1 MGKHNFD
8 LIIDRKGSGAVKCD
22 GLDQLFGCNNLCP
35 MWIADMDFPVADEIQ
50 EALIHR
56 FKHPIYGYN
65 IVPSEFW
72 ESICR
77 WLKRRHNWNVS
88 NEEITFMPGV
98 VKAIGYV
105 INFFTEVGDKIVIQP
120 PVYHPFKNLTVGNK
134 RTLVNNPLISK
145 GDTYEMDF
153 EGLER
158 IFRDEKPKLM
168 ILCNPHN
175 PVGIQWSKST
185 LQKVASLA
193 KTYGVIV
200 VSDEI
205 HGDLMLDGRTHFPF
219 ASVSDDAAEVA
230 ITLGAPSK
238 TFNIAGLVSSWCIIK
253 NPAIRNPFFE
263 WMTVNEF
270 NEPTFVAIIGTIT
283 AYNNGE
289 SWLDDVL
296 SYIHD
301 NIDFV
306 QEQLDT
312 HLKQVKMI
320 RPEASFMIWLDCRG
334 LGLDHDGLVDLF
346 VNKARLALNDGAM
359 FGSEGDGFMRL
370 NVGCPRSII
379 ADALKSLA
387 GAVKELQA
395 N

>member
-8 LIIDRKGSGAVKCD
+8 LIIERKGSGAMKCD
-22 GLDQLFGCNNLCP
+22 GLEELFGCDNLCP
-35 MWIADMDFPVADEIQ
+35 MWIADMDFPVADEIKD
-50 EALIHR
+50 ALIER

-65 IVPSEFW
+65 IVPAEFW
-72 ESICR
+72 ESITR
-77 WLKRRHNWNVS
+77 WLKHRHNWEVS
-88 NEEITFMPGV
+88 TDEITFMPGV

-105 INFFTEVGDKIVIQP
+105 INSFTQPGDKIVIQP

-134 RTLVNNPLISK
+134 RTLVNNPLIPH
-145 GDTYEMDF
+145 GDTYTMDL

-175 PVGIQWSKST
+175 PVGIQWDKVT

-193 KTYGVIV
+193 KKYSVIV
-200 VSDEI
+200 ASDEI

-219 ASVSDDAAEVA
+219 ASVSDEAAEVA

-253 NPAIRNPFFE
+253 NPALRAPFFE

-270 NEPTFVAIIGTIT
+270 NAPTFVAIIGTIA

-289 SWLDDVL
+289 DWLDDAL

-306 QEQLDT
+306 QEQLSS

-334 LGLDHDGLVDLF
+334 LGLSHDELVDLF
-346 VNKARLALNDGAM
+346 VNKAHLALNDGAM
-359 FGSEGDGFMRL
+359 FGSEGEGFMRL
-370 NVGCPRSII
+370 NVGCPR
-379 ADALKSLA
+379 AVLGNALQSLA
-387 GAVKELQA
+387 KAVKELQP